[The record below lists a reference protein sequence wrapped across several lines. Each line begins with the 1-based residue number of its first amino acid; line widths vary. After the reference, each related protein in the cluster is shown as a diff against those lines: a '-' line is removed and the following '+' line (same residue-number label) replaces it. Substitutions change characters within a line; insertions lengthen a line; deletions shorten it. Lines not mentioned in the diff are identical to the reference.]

1 MLLKERLL
9 EVSINQQALY
19 TFTHVHRVEVNFQM
33 YAAAELQQCQVQLT
47 ELSLSSQATDMK
59 EEEQDLQAHAT
70 EQADT
75 EVEDDPGIIIV
86 YAPEETIHNALG
98 QRGSPVPQGAN
109 AGASSTAFQD
119 YVYQE
124 ILAFTNISAR
134 RNCIQ
139 KSPGVYFANLF
150 HRLPQEAYVD
160 LMQVLEDRFVLGT
173 GPIVQ
178 WSLAVS
184 APPNPPLG
192 AVLRVGGGGLGVGL
206 VHFYRENIQQGVFR
220 ST

>member
-1 MLLKERLL
+1 M
-9 EVSINQQALY
+9 
-19 TFTHVHRVEVNFQM
+19 NFQM
-33 YAAAELQQCQVQLT
+33 YAAAEFQQCQVRLT
-47 ELSLSSQATDMK
+47 ELSLSSQATDVK

-86 YAPEETIHNALG
+86 YASEETIHNALG
-98 QRGSPVPQGAN
+98 QQGPQGAN

-119 YVYQE
+119 Y
-124 ILAFTNISAR
+124 
-134 RNCIQ
+134 NCIQ

-150 HRLPQEAYVD
+150 HRLPQEAYVN
-160 LMQVLEDRFVLGT
+160 LMQVLEDRFV
-173 GPIVQ
+173 VQ
-178 WSLAVS
+178 WSVAVS

-192 AVLRVGGGGLGVGL
+192 AVLRAGGGGLGVGQ

>member
-1 MLLKERLL
+1 M
-9 EVSINQQALY
+9 
-19 TFTHVHRVEVNFQM
+19 NFQM
-33 YAAAELQQCQVQLT
+33 YAAAEFQQCQVRLT
-47 ELSLSSQATDMK
+47 ELSLSSQAADVK

-86 YAPEETIHNALG
+86 YASEETIHNALG
-98 QRGSPVPQGAN
+98 QQGSPVPQGAN

-150 HRLPQEAYVD
+150 HRLPQEAYVN
-160 LMQVLEDRFVLGT
+160 LMQVLEDRFVQGT

-178 WSLAVS
+178 WSVAVS
-184 APPNPPLG
+184 APPNPLLG
-192 AVLRVGGGGLGVGL
+192 AVLRVGGGLGSISFDVI
-206 VHFYRENIQQGVFR
+206 RTER
-220 ST
+220 PD